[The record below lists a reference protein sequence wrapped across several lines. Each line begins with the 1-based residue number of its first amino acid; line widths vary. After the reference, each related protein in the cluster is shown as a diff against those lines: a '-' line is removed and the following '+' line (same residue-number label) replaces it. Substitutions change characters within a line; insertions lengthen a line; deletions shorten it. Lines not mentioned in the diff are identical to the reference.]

1 MLKNADPESRRIF
14 WLACVATVSA
24 RGRRESWDKSK
35 KKKKGMTGRGR
46 EEKETLDRKPTILK
60 NCVRPWTQLLIGAV
74 LVELIE

>member
-35 KKKKGMTGRGR
+35 KGGMTGRGR
-46 EEKETLDRKPTILK
+46 EEKEKIARKPTILK
-60 NCVRPWTQLLIGAV
+60 KLRLPMNAAADWCSAGSVN
-74 LVELIE
+74 